1 MTILLSLAAFIF
13 AVLFLV
19 DLLIG
24 FKMTKSIINRFTSK
38 AENLAEEFRDPVADA
53 KGAIRK
59 IENDKEDAV
68 ALRKTL
74 LVKLST
80 LKSRIA
86 KAKAN
91 VDKFESLAVLAG
103 RAGNAEDVQS
113 ALQSKN
119 NEASLVSD
127 LESQLLATQKQED
140 ELEALIKNCDS
151 LIENAKN
158 KTEIVASQIETNK
171 FKAQVASVLKDNS
184 GDAVSALQRL
194 EADAERYKAE
204 AEAAEEFAGEN
215 QSLEQK
221 YAVKP
226 TVSEAD
232 VSKYLKTA

>member
-1 MTILLSLAAFIF
+1 
-13 AVLFLV
+13 
-19 DLLIG
+19 
-24 FKMTKSIINRFTSK
+24 
-38 AENLAEEFRDPVADA
+38 
-53 KGAIRK
+53 
-59 IENDKEDAV
+59 
-68 ALRKTL
+68 
-74 LVKLST
+74 
-80 LKSRIA
+80 
-86 KAKAN
+86 
-91 VDKFESLAVLAG
+91 
-103 RAGNAEDVQS
+103 
-113 ALQSKN
+113 
-119 NEASLVSD
+119 LVSD

-194 EADAERYKAE
+194 EADAERHKAE

-232 VSKYLKTA
+232 VSKYLKSA